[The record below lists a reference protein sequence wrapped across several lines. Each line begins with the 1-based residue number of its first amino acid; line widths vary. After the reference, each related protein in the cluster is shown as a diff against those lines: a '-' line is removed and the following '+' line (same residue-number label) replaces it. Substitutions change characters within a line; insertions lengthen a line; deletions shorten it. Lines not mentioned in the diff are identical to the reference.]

1 MTSFFGSKVARE
13 LATIIRRQKNMQ
25 EPEAKHLTVEAA
37 MNGLREDPEYFAD
50 RHSKQMQLARAA
62 QSEAAR
68 AAHLEMAT
76 IYREK
81 AADALRLAL
90 RNDRDRRQLAL
101 MELPADRNPELE
113 TLLDTGFESTKQ
125 RPPRRS
131 RR

>member
-1 MTSFFGSKVARE
+1 
-13 LATIIRRQKNMQ
+13 
-25 EPEAKHLTVEAA
+25 

-50 RHSKQMQLARAA
+50 RHSKQMELARAA
-62 QSEAAR
+62 QSEVAR
-68 AAHLEMAT
+68 AAHLEMAA

-81 AADALRLAL
+81 AVDALRLAL

-113 TLLDTGFESTKQ
+113 TLLDAGFERTKQ

>member
-90 RNDRDRRQLAL
+90 RNDRLA
-101 MELPADRNPELE
+101 AW
-113 TLLDTGFESTKQ
+113 LL
-125 RPPRRS
+125 PPRCIVHAPPQFS
-131 RR
+131 WS